1 MSIIIIF
8 CNTKIGL
15 DAKFLHL
22 KQKFL
27 KCCVMASLTDAYFL
41 RKMKTMK
48 SIVFSKYSKHM
59 KMYSESYWLLE
70 LFRTNMSGFT
80 PEIIVNANQST
91 DQESYQCTICDRRFL
106 TNRELSQQLKSC
118 QSKNI
123 NAAVSDTVVATD
135 KSNILDNESF
145 ENIETPEV
153 RYEWGGD
160 MTVTNLRKTC
170 Q

>member
-1 MSIIIIF
+1 
-8 CNTKIGL
+8 
-15 DAKFLHL
+15 
-22 KQKFL
+22 
-27 KCCVMASLTDAYFL
+27 
-41 RKMKTMK
+41 
-48 SIVFSKYSKHM
+48 
-59 KMYSESYWLLE
+59 
-70 LFRTNMSGFT
+70 MSGFT

-106 TNRELSQQLKSC
+106 TNRGLSQQLKSC

-123 NAAVSDTVVATD
+123 NAAISDTVIATD